1 MSNNQS
7 KCMYTLASVIKLKWI
22 VFVECIKHF
31 VSCVCR
37 DGNTASVELYD
48 TSSEVDIN
56 INAMLQRL
64 VIPDVDMAP
73 VLPKVTA
80 VTVSKRRTY
89 RNVMLKIR
97 ENFSEG
103 R

>member
-1 MSNNQS
+1 M
-7 KCMYTLASVIKLKWI
+7 
-22 VFVECIKHF
+22 
-31 VSCVCR
+31 
-37 DGNTASVELYD
+37 YD

-73 VLPKVTA
+73 VLPKVKA

-89 RNVMLKIR
+89 RYVMLKIR
-97 ENFSEG
+97 EKFQRGVLSYAFIVIVQGKPIINNYSSSTSNKH

>member
-1 MSNNQS
+1 M
-7 KCMYTLASVIKLKWI
+7 
-22 VFVECIKHF
+22 KHF

-37 DGNTASVELYD
+37 DGNAASVELYD

-73 VLPKVTA
+73 VLPKVKA
-80 VTVSKRRTY
+80 VTVSERRTF
-89 RNVMLKIR
+89 RNVVLK
-97 ENFSEG
+97 
-103 R
+103 